1 MKTLRS
7 ASFWTALLL
16 TIFAIAPLL
25 RPGYFWAAHDA
36 RHDVYFILQ
45 YNITWNEGVL
55 FPRWSPD
62 WAFGYGYPFFNIYA
76 PGATFLG
83 TLLYRTLHLS
93 LENAVKATFIVT
105 LLISAW
111 GMWLFV
117 RDWLDERAALVAE
130 AAYVYAPYHLLD
142 VYVRAAMA
150 ENLALALLPL
160 SLWAVRRAVFR
171 PGPLTI
177 ALTALTYAAIHLSSN
192 LVALL
197 FTPVLGLYLLFL
209 ACRRLASEKPPLFSS
224 ASLRPFSFPRGKLCV
239 RRLLAPAAGL
249 VLGVALA
256 AFFILPALLESK
268 FVNREQWYGGY
279 YDFHDHF
286 VYFAQLFDPRW
297 GFGISTPGPNDP
309 LSYQLG
315 LALVVLAALAGWVW
329 WKRPGGK
336 RAEIGFWLVI
346 LLGSMWL
353 TTGASTLAW
362 DHIPGVAMAQFP
374 WRYLSLTA
382 LALAIL
388 APVVLM
394 SEVGGQRSEVE
405 VEGDQA
411 TKRPGDYLMPLLL
424 AGLII
429 LASSPY
435 LRVEITDPPPG
446 GATLAGLMEF
456 ERSSDEMTGMTSTA
470 QEIAT
475 WSPLAD
481 LHMAGIPVT
490 TQVDYGLVHANPNL
504 AVDAR
509 SHRVTEET
517 VWVHADVPGQR
528 VPFLRQWYPG
538 WTATIL
544 NPDTGEVL
552 DRFPLTP
559 EDARPPY
566 GLLSVP
572 VPEGDFLLRIAF
584 EDTPVRKAGNA
595 ISIVAL
601 MVILGLILGGGRSAV
616 RKGRR
621 WNLSAE

>member
-405 VEGDQA
+405 GEGDQA

>member
-117 RDWLDERAALVAE
+117 RDWLDERAALVAA

-329 WKRPGGK
+329 WKR
-336 RAEIGFWLVI
+336 
-346 LLGSMWL
+346 
-353 TTGASTLAW
+353 
-362 DHIPGVAMAQFP
+362 
-374 WRYLSLTA
+374 
-382 LALAIL
+382 
-388 APVVLM
+388 
-394 SEVGGQRSEVE
+394 
-405 VEGDQA
+405 
-411 TKRPGDYLMPLLL
+411 
-424 AGLII
+424 
-429 LASSPY
+429 
-435 LRVEITDPPPG
+435 
-446 GATLAGLMEF
+446 
-456 ERSSDEMTGMTSTA
+456 
-470 QEIAT
+470 
-475 WSPLAD
+475 
-481 LHMAGIPVT
+481 
-490 TQVDYGLVHANPNL
+490 
-504 AVDAR
+504 
-509 SHRVTEET
+509 
-517 VWVHADVPGQR
+517 
-528 VPFLRQWYPG
+528 
-538 WTATIL
+538 
-544 NPDTGEVL
+544 
-552 DRFPLTP
+552 
-559 EDARPPY
+559 
-566 GLLSVP
+566 
-572 VPEGDFLLRIAF
+572 
-584 EDTPVRKAGNA
+584 
-595 ISIVAL
+595 
-601 MVILGLILGGGRSAV
+601 
-616 RKGRR
+616 
-621 WNLSAE
+621 

>member
-117 RDWLDERAALVAE
+117 RDWLDERAALVAA

-405 VEGDQA
+405 GEGDQA

>member
-1 MKTLRS
+1 MMKTLRS
-7 ASFWTALLL
+7 PSFWTALLL
-16 TIFAIAPLL
+16 TCFAIAPLL

-45 YNITWNEGVL
+45 YNITWNEGAL

-62 WAFGYGYPFFNIYA
+62 WTFGYGYPFFNIYA

-83 TLLYRTLHLS
+83 ALLYRTLHLT
-93 LENAVKATFIVT
+93 LENAVKATFILT
-105 LLISAW
+105 LLISA
-111 GMWLFV
+111 GSMWLFV
-117 RDWLDERAALVAE
+117 RDWLGERAALAAAV
-130 AAYVYAPYHLLD
+130 AYVYVPYHLVD

-150 ENLALALLPL
+150 ESLALALLPL

-171 PGPLTI
+171 PSAWAI
-177 ALTALTYAAIHLSSN
+177 ALVGLSYAAIHLSSN

-197 FTPVLGLYLLFL
+197 FTPVLAFYLLFL
-209 ACRRLASEKPPLFSS
+209 ACRRASIAPKPDLFSR
-224 ASLRPFSFPRGKLCV
+224 ASLHLCV
-239 RRLLAPAAGL
+239 RYLWAPVAGL
-249 VLGVALA
+249 ALGVALA
-256 AFFILPALLESK
+256 AFFILPALLESR

-297 GFGISTPGPNDP
+297 GFGISAPGPNDP

-315 LALVVLAALAGWVW
+315 LALVTLAGMAAWAAW
-329 WKRPGGK
+329 RRSSEK

-346 LLGSMWL
+346 LLGSVWL
-353 TTGASTLAW
+353 TTGASAFAW

-374 WRYLSLTA
+374 WRYLSLAA

-388 APVVLM
+388 APAVLSSEEGDGG
-394 SEVGGQRSEVE
+394 SEVKG
-405 VEGDQA
+405 A
-411 TKRPGDYLMPLLL
+411 KDYLTPLLL

-429 LASSPY
+429 LASAPY

-456 ERSSDEMTGMTSTA
+456 ERSADEMTGMTSTA
-470 QEIAT
+470 QDIAT

-481 LHMAGIPVT
+481 LHMAGIPIT
-490 TQVDYGLVHANPNL
+490 TQVDYSLVHKNPDL

-509 SHRVTEET
+509 EHRVMEET
-517 VWVHADVPGQR
+517 VRVWSGKPGQR

-538 WTATIL
+538 WTATL
-544 NPDTGEVL
+544 LDPDTGEVI

-572 VPEGDFLLRIAF
+572 VPQGDFLLRISF
-584 EDTPVRKAGNA
+584 EDTPIRKAANA
-595 ISIVAL
+595 ISIFAAIF
-601 MVILGLILGGGRSAV
+601 ILGLFLWTFVWRQFKQRSSDDTA
-616 RKGRR
+616 
-621 WNLSAE
+621 SMP